1 MRFLLG
7 KSLSFSISKPI
18 EWRRQWPSRMA
29 SCASTWDRHNISNT
43 QFRTMETC
51 MDVHS
56 PVFMCAAEN
65 CRNWKVFHSKRE
77 PQTFFPISFRT
88 NSFVWLS
95 VFFFFISVRHF
106 ATGFVYVQVRE
117 RKAQRRFRMITTL
130 ACCKSFHYKINRQ
143 KSYLIYMWPFARTRT
158 FRISPFRSLRPM
170 SPSRNFCIFFSLSRC
185 PLTARMCF
193 KKSWHGKSIYGNF
206 EFSSAPVRPF
216 FFVSLSVPYVPTS
229 TSYVFACKTRARQ
242 TFELFF
248 FVSFFHCFLLEQL

>member
-51 MDVHS
+51 MDARSFARVHVCDRKLPKLKS
-56 PVFMCAAEN
+56 FPFEARTAN
-65 CRNWKVFHSKRE
+65 F
-77 PQTFFPISFRT
+77 FFPFHFVPIHSFG
-88 NSFVWLS
+88 FQ
-95 VFFFFISVRHF
+95 FFFLSVRHF

-170 SPSRNFCIFFSLSRC
+170 SPSRNFCVFFSLSRM
-185 PLTARMCF
+185 P
-193 KKSWHGKSIYGNF
+193 
-206 EFSSAPVRPF
+206 APR
-216 FFVSLSVPYVPTS
+216 SD
-229 TSYVFACKTRARQ
+229 VF
-242 TFELFF
+242 
-248 FVSFFHCFLLEQL
+248 